1 MVKDIEGC
9 RKMGRRH
16 YFLGLLIVLVIAL
29 VARSLLLMSGA
40 VSFHSDEAI
49 VALMARHITLGERPV
64 FFYGQAYM
72 GSLDAWVLALGFQ
85 LFGET
90 VNTIRLMQ
98 SILFIGV
105 VATAYH
111 AAWVLSRRVAVAVG
125 SGLLFAIGPVLLALY
140 TTATLG
146 GYNETLIF
154 GHLIIAM
161 GYGLTHNLKPSASP
175 ASPLITTHQLP
186 ITFLWLLLGI
196 ITGLAWWTNALIVIY
211 VLPVALFMLVH
222 ILRARSRQMW
232 ILVGVALIGF
242 FIGSAPWW
250 LYALQNEW
258 GPLRFLLPTGLRGD
272 NVGAELQEI
281 PFSDRLIG
289 LLLFGLPSLLGL
301 RFPWEAAFFLPVFGL
316 IVLGI
321 VFVSFYRLVR
331 ARNTLLQPGALWILL
346 GMIALMIGVFLFTRF
361 SSDPSGRYF
370 LPLTLPVVI
379 AVSSLTV
386 AIATAQTHSYL
397 ARGAGLAAVGLT
409 LLYFAAG
416 QIVAARGPY
425 GLTTQFNTETHL
437 PAADDAALIDW
448 LLTNDLRY
456 GYTNYWINFRIAFL
470 SHEQIQ
476 LSAALPDKSNLLYTP
491 AFDRYPP
498 YRQASDSADRVAYIT
513 ALIPEI
519 DAALESWLAA
529 EAITYQTQ
537 QIGIYR
543 VYYDFAP
550 RVPRP
555 PVPFARQ

>member
-9 RKMGRRH
+9 CKMGRRH

-29 VARSLLLMSGA
+29 IARSLLLMSGA

-49 VALMARHITLGERPV
+49 VALMGRHITLGERPV

-85 LFGET
+85 LFGES

-111 AAWVLSRRVAVAVG
+111 AAWVLSRRIAVAVG

-175 ASPLITTHQLP
+175 ASPLITTHHSP

-211 VLPVALFMLVH
+211 VVPIALFMLVQV
-222 ILRARSRQMW
+222 LRARSRQMW

-281 PFSDRLIG
+281 PFTDRLIG

-301 RFPWEAAFFLPVFGL
+301 RFPWEAAFFLPAIGL
-316 IVLGI
+316 LVLGI
-321 VFVSFYRLVR
+321 VLIGFYRLAR
-331 ARNTLLQPGALWILL
+331 ARNILLQPGALWILL
-346 GMIALMIGVFLFTRF
+346 GMIALMIAVFLFTRF

-386 AIATAQTHSYL
+386 TTATAQTRSYL
-397 ARGAGLAAVGLT
+397 ARYAGLAAVGLT

-416 QIVAARGPY
+416 QFVAARGPY

-437 PAADDAALIDW
+437 SAADDQALIDW

-470 SHEQIQ
+470 SREQIQ

-491 AFDRYPP
+491 VFDRYPP
-498 YRQASDSADRVAYIT
+498 YRQASDSAERVAYIT

-519 DAALESWLAA
+519 DAAMESWLAA

-543 VYYDFAP
+543 IYYDFAP